1 MKQLSFAFLACIA
14 LISCVKEPGLGGA
27 GIISGKVNKEV
38 RVVLTNPN
46 TAIYTVPAAD
56 QEVYIVYGGHIS
68 PDDKVVTNYNGEF
81 EFRNLR
87 RGKYTIYTYSKD
99 TTGVN
104 PPVLD
109 PSHMVILKEVE
120 LVDNQD
126 QIELS
131 DLIIYDTQ

>member
-56 QEVYIVYGGHIS
+56 QDVYIVYGGHIS

-87 RGKYTIYTYSKD
+87 RGKYTVYTYSKD

-104 PPVLD
+104 PPVID
-109 PSHMVILKEVE
+109 PSRMVILKEVE